1 MTLFLL
7 GVNHRTAALEHREA
21 LALSSVEVLGILERL
36 ARRGVLR
43 ESLVLSTCNRTEI
56 YAVAAEITAAEHEVR
71 QAVQQL
77 RGRDLLEPGPHR
89 YLRSGPAVASHLLRV
104 ACGLD
109 SMVLGDVQI
118 LGQVK
123 DAYALAR
130 QAGTAGVLLD
140 RLLETALH
148 AGKRARAETAIGAGH
163 VSMSSSAVAAAA
175 NTVGLQ
181 GRRVL
186 VVGAGE
192 TARLAARHAAEHDP
206 AVIMIANRTVEHA
219 QAVARDVRGQAMP
232 LDRLIDALG
241 AADVVFSATSAAGT
255 IISGD
260 MVRQAMAT
268 RPDRPL
274 LVLDLAVPRDVD
286 AVAADVAGVTLRT
299 LDTIRAAVD
308 HTLSTRSAEVPQ
320 VEAIVGEES
329 ERFGG
334 WTREPRGDAHSR
346 GPSRALRAHSQ
357 RRARPR
363 VAACQRRGTTAR
375 GTAHAGARQPA
386 APRADAAAEGDR
398 PGIDRRP
405 AASAGCARP
414 VRARCV
420 ARRPETRCLTR
431 SASAPARAPAGS
443 PCGRQSM

>member
-7 GVNHRTAALEHREA
+7 GVNHRTAALEDREA
-21 LALSSVEVLGILERL
+21 LALSSVEVLEILERL

-71 QAVQQL
+71 HAVQQL

-89 YLRSGPAVASHLLRV
+89 YLRSGPAVATHLLRV

-130 QAGTAGVLLD
+130 QAGTAGVLLE

-163 VSMSSSAVAAAA
+163 VSMSSSAVAAAV
-175 NTVGLQ
+175 NTVGLR

-192 TARLAARHAAEHDP
+192 TARLAARHAAEHEP
-206 AVIMIANRTVEHA
+206 AAIVVANRTVEHA
-219 QAVARDVRGQAMP
+219 EAVARDVRGQAVP
-232 LDRLIDALG
+232 LDSLADALKM
-241 AADVVFSATSAAGT
+241 ADVVFSATSAPGT
-255 IISGD
+255 IIAVD
-260 MVRQAMAT
+260 IVREAMAA

-274 LVLDLAVPRDVD
+274 LVLDLALPRDVD
-286 AVAADVAGVTLRT
+286 AAAADVAGVTLRT

-320 VEAIVGEES
+320 VEAIVAEES
-329 ERFGG
+329 DRFSS
-334 WTREPRGDAHSR
+334 WTRSLAAKPTLV
-346 GPSRALRAHSQ
+346 ALREHFERIRNEELDRVLRHASDEERQ
-357 RRARPR
+357 RAERLTR
-363 VAACQRRGTTAR
+363 VLVNRLLHVPMLRLKET
-375 GTAHAGARQPA
+375 
-386 APRADAAAEGDR
+386 DAASTDGQLRLQAARDLFALGVSFDA
-398 PGIDRRP
+398 GRRHD
-405 AASAGCARP
+405 A
-414 VRARCV
+414 
-420 ARRPETRCLTR
+420 
-431 SASAPARAPAGS
+431 
-443 PCGRQSM
+443 

>member
-7 GVNHRTAALEHREA
+7 GVNHRTAALEDREA
-21 LALSSVEVLGILERL
+21 LALSPAEVLDILERL

-43 ESLVLSTCNRTEI
+43 EALVLSTCNRTEI

-71 QAVQQL
+71 HAVQQL

-89 YLRSGPAVASHLLRV
+89 YLRSGPAVATHLLRV

-130 QAGTAGVLLD
+130 QAGTAGVLLE

-175 NTVGLQ
+175 NTVGLR

-192 TARLAARHAAEHDP
+192 TARLAARHAADHAP
-206 AVIMIANRTVEHA
+206 AVITVANRTIERA
-219 QAVARDVRGQAMP
+219 EALAREVRGQAMR
-232 LDRLIDALG
+232 LDRLTEALST
-241 AADVVFSATSAAGT
+241 AEVVFSATSAPGT
-255 IISGD
+255 IIAASV
-260 MVRQAMAT
+260 VREAMAA
-268 RPDRPL
+268 RPDRQL
-274 LVLDLAVPRDVD
+274 LVLDLALPRDVD
-286 AVAADVAGVTLRT
+286 AAAADVAGVTLRT

-308 HTLSTRSAEVPQ
+308 QTLSTRSAEVPQ
-320 VEAIVGEES
+320 VETIVAEEGD
-329 ERFGG
+329 RFSG
-334 WTREPRGDAHSR
+334 WTRSLAATPTLV
-346 GPSRALRAHSQ
+346 ALREHFERIRNEELDRVLRHASDEERQ
-357 RRARPR
+357 R
-363 VAACQRRGTTAR
+363 
-375 GTAHAGARQPA
+375 
-386 APRADAAAEGDR
+386 AER
-398 PGIDRRP
+398 
-405 AASAGCARP
+405 
-414 VRARCV
+414 
-420 ARRPETRCLTR
+420 LTR
-431 SASAPARAPAGS
+431 VLVNRLLHVPMLRLKETDPASTDGQLRLQAARDLFALGVSLDAG
-443 PCGRQSM
+443 RRHDA